1 MMSFVKRLR
10 SFLRS
15 EDGPT
20 ATEYGVMLALIILVA
35 VGAINALGTKVSTT
49 FASINSAIPSG

>member
-1 MMSFVKRLR
+1 MKTFVKRLR
-10 SFLRS
+10 SFLQS

-49 FASINSAIPSG
+49 FASINNAIPSG